1 MKLLGKGNTA
11 EVYEYAEGKA
21 CKLFYEGYP
30 REYVELEFQNACEM
44 YDCKIRITRPFQVIS
59 IGKRTGII
67 YEKIK
72 GETLLK
78 LMQREP
84 EKSEEY
90 LDLLVKL
97 HQDMLKHYSEEILS
111 YKEYLATMV
120 KNKIADCEEILEKIN
135 ALPEGDCILHGDFHP
150 GNVLMKE
157 DGTPV
162 IIDFMNVC
170 RGPALYD
177 VARTYF
183 LIGQVEEH
191 LAEAY
196 LQKMCVEDEDIA
208 KYLEV
213 IEFCRE
219 YES

>member
-1 MKLLGKGNTA
+1 
-11 EVYEYAEGKA
+11 
-21 CKLFYEGYP
+21 
-30 REYVELEFQNACEM
+30 
-44 YDCKIRITRPFQVIS
+44 
-59 IGKRTGII
+59 
-67 YEKIK
+67 
-72 GETLLK
+72 
-78 LMQREP
+78 
-84 EKSEEY
+84 
-90 LDLLVKL
+90 
-97 HQDMLKHYSEEILS
+97 
-111 YKEYLATMV
+111 
-120 KNKIADCEEILEKIN
+120 
-135 ALPEGDCILHGDFHP
+135 
-150 GNVLMKE
+150 MKE